1 MSSFDAKLHSLLSRV
16 LLFISTSLL
25 IIMCLPVFR
34 QITTTA
40 ELGARTGCT
49 AEFETQTVSSSFSD
63 SL

>member
-25 IIMCLPVFR
+25 IICLPVFR

>member
-25 IIMCLPVFR
+25 IMCLPVFR

>member
-1 MSSFDAKLHSLLSRV
+1 MSSFDAKFHSLLSRV

-25 IIMCLPVFR
+25 IMCLPVFR